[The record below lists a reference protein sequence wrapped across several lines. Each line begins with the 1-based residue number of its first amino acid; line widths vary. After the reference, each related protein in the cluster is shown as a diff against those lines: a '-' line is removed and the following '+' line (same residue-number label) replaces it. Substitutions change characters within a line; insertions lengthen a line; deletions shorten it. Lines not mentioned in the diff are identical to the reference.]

1 MGLLSNKVVME
12 KEFLK
17 EGSRRRRYR
26 KKQMTFYYVVIVKSI
41 YSNPIILFY
50 TSSSLT
56 FLERN
61 VTHRCSFCG
70 TWLPLFNV
78 SYLLALYRLSYPILS
93 SFLFWSARKL
103 IGADHFNNF
112 SGELWDA
119 IVLFDKPDKKAY
131 CFQGQI
137 PLLLDERFYT
147 RRYAKMHKTS
157 CASFLLVK
165 SFFSNSFWWLFEW
178 CGHNPFLFWDV
189 MYKSV
194 QYNSSGTLH
203 QSARVHPFRS
213 LERDLLF
220 YLKRKRRIMI

>member
-17 EGSRRRRYR
+17 EGSRRRRHR

-78 SYLLALYRLSYPILS
+78 SYYYLLLYRIDNTQSFHLSYFGVLANSLELIILTTY
-93 SFLFWSARKL
+93 LEK
-103 IGADHFNNF
+103 I
-112 SGELWDA
+112 A
-119 IVLFDKPDKKAY
+119 IFDEPNKKAY

-137 PLLLDERFYT
+137 LFFLMKDFIQGGMQKCIKCLPSVFVSWNHFKLLLI
-147 RRYAKMHKTS
+147 A
-157 CASFLLVK
+157 
-165 SFFSNSFWWLFEW
+165 FWMTW
-178 CGHNPFLFWDV
+178 
-189 MYKSV
+189 
-194 QYNSSGTLH
+194 
-203 QSARVHPFRS
+203 
-213 LERDLLF
+213 
-220 YLKRKRRIMI
+220 